1 MLTKLFAAL
10 LTGVLSLGLLAP
22 QLLPPQNA
30 AQPQSTVQETAQLTA
45 QEAEAIALADAQL
58 TADQVTLRP
67 SRLDK
72 DDRTVHWEVEFIHGD
87 WEYEYEIHAQTGAI
101 LERSKDYEPQKPAA
115 PEQTAAA
122 QPSAEDLTAEEAKS
136 IALAHAGLR
145 ADQVTG
151 LRAEKDRDDGL
162 WIFEVEFRQG
172 RLEYEY
178 EIHAQTGK
186 ILSWEKDD
194 D

>member
-1 MLTKLFAAL
+1 M
-10 LTGVLSLGLLAP
+10 
-22 QLLPPQNA
+22 
-30 AQPQSTVQETAQLTA
+30 
-45 QEAEAIALADAQL
+45 
-58 TADQVTLRP
+58 
-67 SRLDK
+67 
-72 DDRTVHWEVEFIHGD
+72 
-87 WEYEYEIHAQTGAI
+87 
-101 LERSKDYEPQKPAA
+101 
-115 PEQTAAA
+115 
-122 QPSAEDLTAEEAKS
+122 
-136 IALAHAGLR
+136 
-145 ADQVTG
+145 TG